1 MSDNLFQM
9 RQCQRSI
16 CRFRFPDSVNN
27 PGEQV
32 CPSCGYETLEVGE
45 RFSSPSIR
53 AKSTIKQEPVV
64 EALLDNIRSA
74 YNVGSIFR
82 TADGAGIRHLYLCGI
97 TPTPVHPKVA
107 KTALGAERTVSWS
120 SSKNGLDLALD
131 LKNKGY
137 QLWAV
142 EYNNRAESLFETSL
156 EKSSGPTLLIVGNEL
171 SGIDPA
177 IQIESDRVVS
187 LPMLGQKSSL
197 NVIVAFGIAAYTVR
211 FGSQHFSLVTDSY

>member
-1 MSDNLFQM
+1 M
-9 RQCQRSI
+9 
-16 CRFRFPDSVNN
+16 
-27 PGEQV
+27 
-32 CPSCGYETLEVGE
+32 
-45 RFSSPSIR
+45 
-53 AKSTIKQEPVV
+53 
-64 EALLDNIRSA
+64 EAMLDNIRSA

-97 TPTPVHPKVA
+97 TPTPEHPKVA

-120 SSKNGLDLALD
+120 SLKNGLDLALD

-137 QLWAV
+137 QLWAI
-142 EYNNRAESLFETSL
+142 EYNSRAESLFDTSL
-156 EKSSGPTLLIVGNEL
+156 ENLSTPTLLIVGNEL

-177 IQIESDRVVS
+177 IQIESDRLIS

-211 FGSQHFSLVTDSY
+211 FGNQHLGLVTDSY

>member
-1 MSDNLFQM
+1 
-9 RQCQRSI
+9 
-16 CRFRFPDSVNN
+16 
-27 PGEQV
+27 
-32 CPSCGYETLEVGE
+32 
-45 RFSSPSIR
+45 
-53 AKSTIKQEPVV
+53 
-64 EALLDNIRSA
+64 
-74 YNVGSIFR
+74 
-82 TADGAGIRHLYLCGI
+82 
-97 TPTPVHPKVA
+97 VA

>member
-9 RQCQRSI
+9 RQCQRPN
-16 CRFRFPDSVNN
+16 CRFRFPDSVHN
-27 PGEQV
+27 PSEQV
-32 CPSCGYETLEVGE
+32 CPTCGYETLEVGE
-45 RFSSPSIR
+45 RFSSQRIR
-53 AKSTIKQEPVV
+53 AKFNVNQEPVV
-64 EALLDNIRSA
+64 EAMLDNIRSA

-97 TPTPVHPKVA
+97 TPTPEHPKVA
-107 KTALGAERTVSWS
+107 KTALGAERTVPWS
-120 SSKNGLDLALD
+120 SLKNGLDLALD

-142 EYNNRAESLFETSL
+142 EYNSRAESLFETNLGKLSR
-156 EKSSGPTLLIVGNEL
+156 PTLLIVGNEL

-211 FGSQHFSLVTDSY
+211 FGNQHFSLVTDSY